1 MNMKTMAIG
10 HGYRV
15 PCMPT
20 SPLEEAINVDSAQ
33 ELGSWEALN

>member
-20 SPLEEAINVDSAQ
+20 SPLEEAINVDSKN
-33 ELGSWEALN
+33 WEAGKPIY